1 MLITY
6 ILDQRD
12 GNFTSMKS
20 QFDVLLAIDKQNK
33 KQHSHGVKEI
43 YENGSLF
50 TQYLYEL
57 SEKDGQ

>member
-1 MLITY
+1 
-6 ILDQRD
+6 
-12 GNFTSMKS
+12 MKS